1 MSFTYDTKE
10 RFTLQLVSKVKSYI
24 LSFNPKP
31 PIIDPDAFVKHLYYY
46 AFYDYL
52 RKSADKFNLRKNEI
66 FKFILKAIHLAIAE
80 INRHYNLYTLQT
92 GRYYLCV

>member
-1 MSFTYDTKE
+1 MSSAYDTKE

-46 AFYDYL
+46 AFNDYL
-52 RKSADKFNLRKNEI
+52 RKSADKFNLRKSEI
-66 FKFILKAIHLAIAE
+66 FEFISKAVHLAIAE
-80 INRHYNLYTLQT
+80 INRHFNLYKLQD